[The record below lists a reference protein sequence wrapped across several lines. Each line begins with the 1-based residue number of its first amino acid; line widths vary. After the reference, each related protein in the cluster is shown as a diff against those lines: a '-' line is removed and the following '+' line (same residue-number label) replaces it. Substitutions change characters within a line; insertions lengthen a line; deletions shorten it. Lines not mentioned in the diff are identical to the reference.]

1 MRSAPPGRK
10 LLVAGLLSLTLV
22 LSIGRA
28 APAPADEK
36 ARPAD
41 SADKIRKELDH
52 AVTLDVDQ
60 QPLALAI
67 NQVQE
72 LTRINFVLDRLTLT
86 QNGID
91 PDQLTVTLKLK
102 NVKAR
107 SALRSLLT
115 PYNLNYAILGDTVL
129 VSTDDVAMLRQVRQR
144 VSIDLDKMELSKALK
159 RLARETGTNLV
170 VDPRVGKDAQTP
182 VTLQMDD
189 VPLETAVRLMA
200 EMVNLKPVR
209 VGNTLFVTSK
219 TNAAELRNDPDL
231 QPAPMPGNA
240 AERLIINGAI
250 APGAA
255 PAPAPPAPPPAKPA
269 EEKPDKP
276 AEEKSDK

>member
-1 MRSAPPGRK
+1 MRSAPLGRM
-10 LLVAGLLSLTLV
+10 LLKAALLALTLA
-22 LSIGRA
+22 LSVGRA
-28 APAPADEK
+28 AHAPADDK
-36 ARPAD
+36 AWPSS
-41 SADKIRKELDH
+41 SADKIRKDLDR
-52 AVTLDVDQ
+52 VLTLDIDQ

-72 LTRINFVLDRLTLT
+72 LTKINFVLDRLTLT

-91 PDQLTVTLKLK
+91 PDQLTVSLKLK
-102 NVKAR
+102 DVKAR

-144 VSIDLDKMELSKALK
+144 VSIDLDKIELSKALK

-170 VDPRVGKDAQTP
+170 VDPRVGKDAQTA
-182 VTLQMDD
+182 VTLQMED

-231 QPAPMPGNA
+231 QPPPMPGNA
-240 AERLIINGAI
+240 TERLIGI
-250 APGAA
+250 APAGGPPLPPAA
-255 PAPAPPAPPPAKPA
+255 PPPPAKPVEEKTDKPG
-269 EEKPDKP
+269 EEKPDK
-276 AEEKSDK
+276 K